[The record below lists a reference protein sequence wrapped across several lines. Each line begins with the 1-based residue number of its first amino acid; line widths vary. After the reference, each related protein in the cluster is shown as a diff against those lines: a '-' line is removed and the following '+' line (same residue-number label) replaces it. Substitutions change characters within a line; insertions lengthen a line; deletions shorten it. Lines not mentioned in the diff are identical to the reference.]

1 LQVKPYN
8 IEDSKRAQVEQMFD
22 NIAPK
27 YDLLN
32 RLISGGIDISWRK
45 KAIELLSAKSPKI
58 ILDVACGTADLAL
71 DMLSLKPERIVG
83 IDISEQ
89 MLNVGRAKV
98 QQKACGNIIELQ
110 QQDVDKMSF
119 SDNSFDAVTAAFGVR
134 NFENLEHGLSEMYR
148 VLKSNGVLMIL
159 ELSAPQK
166 FPFKQLYNFHSRYI
180 LPLVGAIIS
189 RDKSAYTYLPNSIA
203 AFPKA
208 NDFSLILNKI
218 GFKNVIIKPLTFGTC
233 TIYFAEK

>member
-1 LQVKPYN
+1 
-8 IEDSKRAQVEQMFD
+8 MFD